1 MAFNSLIPILEVE
14 SMDKT
19 IAFYE
24 SFLDFK
30 CISRDANNWAFLKKD
45 DVEIMLS
52 SRFYEDKF
60 PKPVFTGG
68 LYIYVD
74 DIDVIWQILKVRVD
88 I

>member
-1 MAFNSLIPILEVE
+1 MAFNSLVSTLEVE

-52 SRFYEDKF
+52 Y
-60 PKPVFTGG
+60 VFTKINFQNPF
-68 LYIYVD
+68 LLVD
-74 DIDVIWQILKVRVD
+74 CTSMWMILM
-88 I
+88 